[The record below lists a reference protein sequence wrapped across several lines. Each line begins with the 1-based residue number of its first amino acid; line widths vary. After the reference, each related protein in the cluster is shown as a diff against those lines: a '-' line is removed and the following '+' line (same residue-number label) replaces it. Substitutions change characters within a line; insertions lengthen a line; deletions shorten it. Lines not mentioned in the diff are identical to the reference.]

1 MKYCNYCGKELK
13 IEQRHNIYCS
23 TECATKAKRDNKI
36 KDWLDGKF
44 NGLKADNTLSN
55 TIRNYLLEKANY
67 KCEKCGWGE
76 VNPTT
81 GKVPLEIHHE
91 DGNYL
96 NNKLENLKVLCP
108 NCHSLTPNYKAL
120 NRSDRERGQTR
131 KQYCIDCGIE
141 VSYGA
146 IRCKTCENKKRITTK
161 PVTREELKDLIR
173 TETFVSIGKK
183 FNVSDNAIKKWCI
196 QYQLPSKKR
205 DINKY
210 SSEEWANI

>member
-1 MKYCNYCGKELK
+1 MKYCAYCGKELK
-13 IEQRHNIYCS
+13 TEQRHNIYCS
-23 TECATKAKRDNKI
+23 IECATKAKKDNKI
-36 KDWLDGKF
+36 KSWLNGEF
-44 NGLKADNTLSN
+44 NGLRVDGTLSN
-55 TIRNYLLEKANY
+55 TIRNYLLEKVNY

-76 VNPTT
+76 INPTT

-96 NNKLENLKVLCP
+96 NNKPENLKVLCP

-120 NRSDRERGQTR
+120 NKSDRERGQTR
-131 KQYCIDCGIE
+131 KQYCINCGTE

-146 IRCKTCENKKRITTK
+146 IRCKSCENKNRITIK
-161 PVTREELKDLIR
+161 PVTREELKNLIR
-173 TETFVSIGKK
+173 KDTFVSIGKK

-210 SSEEWANI
+210 SDEEWTNI